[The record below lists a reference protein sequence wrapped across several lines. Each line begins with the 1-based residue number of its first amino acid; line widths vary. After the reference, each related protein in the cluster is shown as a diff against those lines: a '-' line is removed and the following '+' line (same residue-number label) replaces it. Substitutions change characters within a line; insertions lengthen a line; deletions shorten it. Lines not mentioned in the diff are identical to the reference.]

1 MAAFADVVGR
11 ADFGVFDNFF
21 DWGGNSLRAARLVS
35 RLRAKAGVELLLRH
49 LFERPTVAGLAEV
62 IDVLSWASGAGARV
76 AEAGEREEI
85 AL

>member
-1 MAAFADVVGR
+1 VVGR
-11 ADFGVFDNFF
+11 TDFGVFDNFF

-35 RLRAKAGVELLLRH
+35 LLRSKAGVELLLRN

-62 IDVLSWASGAGARV
+62 IDGLSWAGRAGRAGGRA